1 MKQKDPHSKHPFP
14 PLHPTNILA
23 AQRGSA
29 ARRLRQEALDRE
41 RTKKA
46 LAAIRESYDT
56 RMAQRKIVDRKFGR
70 R

>member
-1 MKQKDPHSKHPFP
+1 MRQTDPHSNHPFP
-14 PLHPTNILA
+14 VMHPTNIPM

-29 ARRLRQEALDRE
+29 ARRLRQEELDRE

-46 LAAIRESYDT
+46 LAAIKESYAM
-56 RMAQRKIVDRKFGR
+56 RMQQRKIVDRKVGR